1 MPIKISSLPS
11 PAALEQYGITVNG
24 FLPAEPPLRTLPH
37 AYYQPW
43 ESIMKDLPTLLRSR
57 SVRTRVDAL
66 PVLDTSH
73 LYSEPE
79 WQRAYSILAI
89 MTQAYVW
96 QGPEPAQRLP
106 PAITVAFLATAKH
119 LEVHPI
125 ATYAA
130 LNLWNWTPNKP
141 NADFSFPDDL
151 DSLHTQTGTVD
162 ESWFFI
168 ISNAMEARAGPLIKM
183 MVEAMEAV
191 EHDDVAT
198 IVLSLE
204 GLRQSILDIGQ
215 LLERMDERCRPQF
228 FYHEIR
234 PFLAGSMNMEA
245 AGLPHGVFYDEGD
258 GKGSWRKFRGGS
270 NGQSSLL
277 QFFDAV
283 LGVEHTKCGNFHQ
296 EMRDYMP
303 GPHARFL
310 DDIEA
315 VANIRGY
322 VDAHQENVELRD
334 AYNAAV
340 TTLSGFRDKHI
351 QLVTRYIILPS
362 RMPRL
367 PKEGAVQS
375 DRVDIASVS
384 TKMASGAPSTQDLVG
399 TGGTKLIP
407 FLRTSRD
414 ETRDIAVS

>member
-1 MPIKISSLPS
+1 LSK
-11 PAALEQYGITVNG
+11 TT
-24 FLPAEPPLRTLPH
+24 TL
-37 AYYQPW
+37 
-43 ESIMKDLPTLLRSR
+43 TL
-57 SVRTRVDAL
+57 
-66 PVLDTSH
+66 
-73 LYSEPE
+73 
-79 WQRAYSILAI
+79 Q
-89 MTQAYVW
+89 
-96 QGPEPAQRLP
+96 QRLP
-106 PAITVAFLATAKH
+106 PSISVAFLATAEH
-119 LEVHPI
+119 LEVHPV

-130 LNLWNWTPNKP
+130 LNLWNWTPNKA
-141 NADFSFPDDL
+141 NADFSYPNDL
-151 DSLHTQTGTVD
+151 DSLHTQTGSID

-198 IVLSLE
+198 IVLSLV

-215 LLERMDERCRPQF
+215 LLERMDERCRPQY

-245 AGLPHGVFYDEGD
+245 AGLPNGVFYDEGD
-258 GKGSWRKFRGGS
+258 GKGFWRKYRGGS

-315 VANIRGY
+315 VANIRQY
-322 VDAHQENVELRD
+322 VELHQENIELRD

-340 TTLSGFRDKHI
+340 ATLSGFRDKHI

-367 PKEGAVQS
+367 PIEGDIHG
-375 DRVDIASVS
+375 DRVNLASAS
-384 TKMASGAPSTQDLVG
+384 TKMAAGAPLTQELVG

-414 ETRDIAVS
+414 ETRDAAVS